1 MKCSEVEYMAP
12 LYWSGELDAQATAE
26 LDRHLQSCSVCAH
39 AMELEGHG
47 DELIQQAASSEHVDA
62 SAVLSR
68 VRAQIAVESPSARLR
83 WRSPWRWAPLVAATA
98 AAAALFAFVLMPKNT
113 SSPTAP
119 IQTKATPA
127 VNILADA
134 ADDHHDEVVEHLQR
148 EWLYSTSEIRKLVQ
162 EGTGSST
169 VLTELTPDGY
179 HVERARICE
188 LGHKNY
194 LHLVYSDGAHEVS
207 MFVRQQDGEQLAGAE
222 RDKVNGTPLL
232 GDSYQKLQVAAFQS
246 PRYTV
251 VVVSDQPMN
260 STVDF
265 ARKAAGAVKTGD
277 KTSKHGIPSRLVA
290 QARESAV
297 RKTA

>member
-39 AMELEGHG
+39 AMELERHG
-47 DELIQQAASSEHVDA
+47 DELIQQAAASEQVNA
-62 SAVLSR
+62 APVLAR
-68 VRAQIAVESPSARLR
+68 VRAQIAAESPSTGLR
-83 WRSPWRWAPLVAATA
+83 WRSPWRWAALVAATA
-98 AAAALFAFVLMPKNT
+98 AAALFVFILMPRNIN
-113 SSPTAP
+113 SSTPPVQVQKVA
-119 IQTKATPA
+119 PA

-194 LHLVYSDGAHEVS
+194 LHLVYSDGTHEVS

-232 GDSYQKLQVAAFQS
+232 GDSYEKLQVAAFQS